1 MVSLRRRQLLSRPG
15 RFAGARAGDA
25 VLASGER
32 RRLADA
38 LLSTARRQGAHR
50 AEVLRPHHGVGNRPR
65 QDRGLQR
72 RLLPGVQPRRS
83 RRDRCDPLR
92 RAAGVGDV
100 PHLSDAGRAVRRRH
114 VALAA
119 SPDRPRLPPQPAR
132 CRAPRHRPRR
142 ARGPAPARL
151 AHAEPLDRDR
161 PRRQRLQPRRDVP
174 RRLLPLRDAPLR
186 LELPQRS
193 HLSVVSLSGRAR
205 VSMKP
210 ARFLIRFAVILAVL
224 YLPLTLQPVDAR
236 VIVPFS
242 RAIAVASAAILN
254 VFGQHVVVSGVVL
267 TSGSDAVSI
276 QNGCNGIEA
285 VVFLIAAILAFPAT
299 WRQRA
304 VGLVAAVATIQ
315 ILNLVRVVTL
325 FLINKY
331 KPNLFELFHLAVW
344 QTVIGGAA
352 IALFYVWTTRVHAQR
367 A

>member
-1 MVSLRRRQLLSRPG
+1 
-15 RFAGARAGDA
+15 
-25 VLASGER
+25 
-32 RRLADA
+32 
-38 LLSTARRQGAHR
+38 
-50 AEVLRPHHGVGNRPR
+50 
-65 QDRGLQR
+65 
-72 RLLPGVQPRRS
+72 
-83 RRDRCDPLR
+83 
-92 RAAGVGDV
+92 
-100 PHLSDAGRAVRRRH
+100 
-114 VALAA
+114 
-119 SPDRPRLPPQPAR
+119 
-132 CRAPRHRPRR
+132 
-142 ARGPAPARL
+142 
-151 AHAEPLDRDR
+151 
-161 PRRQRLQPRRDVP
+161 
-174 RRLLPLRDAPLR
+174 
-186 LELPQRS
+186 
-193 HLSVVSLSGRAR
+193 
-205 VSMKP
+205 MKP

-254 VFGQHVVVSGVVL
+254 AFGQHVTVSGVVL
-267 TSGSDAVSI
+267 TAGSDAVSI

-285 VVFLIAAILAFPAT
+285 VVFLLAAILAFPAT

>member
-1 MVSLRRRQLLSRPG
+1 
-15 RFAGARAGDA
+15 
-25 VLASGER
+25 
-32 RRLADA
+32 
-38 LLSTARRQGAHR
+38 
-50 AEVLRPHHGVGNRPR
+50 
-65 QDRGLQR
+65 
-72 RLLPGVQPRRS
+72 
-83 RRDRCDPLR
+83 
-92 RAAGVGDV
+92 
-100 PHLSDAGRAVRRRH
+100 
-114 VALAA
+114 
-119 SPDRPRLPPQPAR
+119 
-132 CRAPRHRPRR
+132 
-142 ARGPAPARL
+142 
-151 AHAEPLDRDR
+151 
-161 PRRQRLQPRRDVP
+161 
-174 RRLLPLRDAPLR
+174 
-186 LELPQRS
+186 
-193 HLSVVSLSGRAR
+193 
-205 VSMKP
+205 MKP

-254 VFGQHVVVSGVVL
+254 AFGQHVVVSGVVL
-267 TSGSDAVSI
+267 TSDSDAVSI

-325 FLINKY
+325 FLINRY

>member
-1 MVSLRRRQLLSRPG
+1 
-15 RFAGARAGDA
+15 
-25 VLASGER
+25 
-32 RRLADA
+32 
-38 LLSTARRQGAHR
+38 
-50 AEVLRPHHGVGNRPR
+50 
-65 QDRGLQR
+65 
-72 RLLPGVQPRRS
+72 
-83 RRDRCDPLR
+83 
-92 RAAGVGDV
+92 
-100 PHLSDAGRAVRRRH
+100 
-114 VALAA
+114 
-119 SPDRPRLPPQPAR
+119 
-132 CRAPRHRPRR
+132 
-142 ARGPAPARL
+142 
-151 AHAEPLDRDR
+151 
-161 PRRQRLQPRRDVP
+161 
-174 RRLLPLRDAPLR
+174 
-186 LELPQRS
+186 
-193 HLSVVSLSGRAR
+193 
-205 VSMKP
+205 MKP